1 MEVYAVYREVAAPL
15 EQPLFITSSF
25 DMARRKA
32 KTYPNKTKIVSR
44 VVNMGY
50 GVEQVSI
57 SGQLKQYQYRGQ
69 NLWTTDTIYRINNK

>member
-15 EQPLFITSSF
+15 EQPIFITSSF

-69 NLWTTDTIYRINNK
+69 NLWTTDTIYRIKHK

>member
-1 MEVYAVYREVAAPL
+1 MEVYAVYREVAAPM

-32 KTYPNKTKIVSR
+32 KTYQAKTKIVSR

-57 SGQLKQYQYRGQ
+57 SGQLKQYQYKGQ
-69 NLWTTDTIYRINNK
+69 NLWSRDTIYRIKNY